1 MRVKISFQGKCNIS
15 DYKRLMKK
23 RERERERKKER
34 RGAAKHRQDER
45 LSVT

>member
-15 DYKRLMKK
+15 NYKRLMKK
-23 RERERERKKER
+23 RERERKKER

>member
-15 DYKRLMKK
+15 NYKRLMKK
-23 RERERERKKER
+23 RERERERK
-34 RGAAKHRQDER
+34 RGGVQRNTGQDER